1 MSSERPANR
10 ARLYLALSLLTAV
23 LGLVS
28 LAIAISDPH
37 WVNWARVVVSACV
50 AASLFL
56 TYRQRR

>member
-1 MSSERPANR
+1 MKSERPGNR

-37 WVNWARVVVSACV
+37 WVNWARVVMSAGV